1 MAQFKKTPSNRT
13 FLFEAPRNIYLY
25 LQNEVVL
32 LYKHYWTKVLCK
44 NNMNMANGP
53 ILELNNYCQNIL
65 NCQDSVPDL
74 KAVGGTFWMVALEDV
89 EVLFRSI

>member
-1 MAQFKKTPSNRT
+1 
-13 FLFEAPRNIYLY
+13 
-25 LQNEVVL
+25 
-32 LYKHYWTKVLCK
+32 
-44 NNMNMANGP
+44 MNMANGP